1 MRFTGFVSVLL
12 LHVLT
17 SLPSS
22 VVEARHAFAVQ
33 DGVMAGDASESRS
46 IWLDQSTVRFRRGD
60 DPRWADPR
68 FDDSDW
74 EQRSV
79 SDLPAR
85 TGVYWVRSTIRPTGP
100 DNVFVGSAETR
111 GHSLGDFLR
120 SQWKARI
127 AQDGIA
133 IMLTAAYE
141 LYIDGR
147 LVGRNGVVGTDWE
160 QEFPGSVRAVFHIP
174 SDLLTGEPRVLA
186 VRVSAWRSG
195 FPSDR
200 LDVNVGL
207 GNFRNILEWQGK
219 QATLS
224 LVALGGALVMALVYG
239 LVWLLAQRE
248 RATALF
254 SILCVGA
261 AVMQAV
267 QVTRSFSDYPYD
279 WHYPRVFAITII
291 SVLLGLLLVAF
302 AVRVLRAPRG
312 AWILLTAGATMA
324 VVWRLQPNFSDKAEG
339 LSWCALGFALLV
351 ASWGARQRSRGAWFL
366 LAGCA
371 LGMLTLTFDSWDF
384 VEQSFVFGFG
394 PPMLGGLAA
403 LTLGMR
409 DAGRAARQT
418 ALTSQR
424 LEIELLKKNI
434 QPHFLLNTLTV
445 LIEVIEQAPAT
456 AVKLIEALTEEF
468 QILAQVA
475 SEKLIPLGQELDL
488 CRSHLRIMSVRRGAS
503 CELSVTGADDRAL
516 VPPALFHTLVENGLT
531 HEAGV
536 GDMTFVLHAE
546 YRPNWARYTFTAPRA
561 DWKMESWTDA
571 TGAGTGLRYV
581 KARLDESFPGCWTL
595 TAGPVAG
602 GWQTVIEVRGM

>member
-111 GHSLGDFLR
+111 GHSLGDFLQ

-424 LEIELLKKNI
+424 LEI
-434 QPHFLLNTLTV
+434 
-445 LIEVIEQAPAT
+445 
-456 AVKLIEALTEEF
+456 
-468 QILAQVA
+468 
-475 SEKLIPLGQELDL
+475 
-488 CRSHLRIMSVRRGAS
+488 
-503 CELSVTGADDRAL
+503 
-516 VPPALFHTLVENGLT
+516 
-531 HEAGV
+531 
-536 GDMTFVLHAE
+536 
-546 YRPNWARYTFTAPRA
+546 
-561 DWKMESWTDA
+561 
-571 TGAGTGLRYV
+571 
-581 KARLDESFPGCWTL
+581 
-595 TAGPVAG
+595 
-602 GWQTVIEVRGM
+602 